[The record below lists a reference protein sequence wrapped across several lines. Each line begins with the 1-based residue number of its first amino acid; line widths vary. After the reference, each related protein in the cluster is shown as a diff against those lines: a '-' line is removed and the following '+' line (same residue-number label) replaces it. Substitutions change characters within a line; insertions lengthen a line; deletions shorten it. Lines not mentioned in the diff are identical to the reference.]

1 MTTFKNGQPGT
12 VEMYQR
18 AGLLFPWVPRLPL
31 DLASQNLLASQPYL
45 DLVSPGLWVSVL
57 PLDVASFD
65 LLVSYEQ
72 HGPVET
78 FAETAGLGYL
88 HWDF

>member
-1 MTTFKNGQPGT
+1 MTSFKNGQPGI

-18 AGLLFPWVPRLPL
+18 AELLFPWVPRLPL
-31 DLASQNLLASQPYL
+31 ASQNLLVSQPYL
-45 DLVSPGLWVSVL
+45 DLVSPGLGVSVL